1 MQDFLDI
8 LIKEYSHGMKKKI
21 QIITAFSL
29 DSELIIVDEPFRGL
43 DVESMIITKQLF
55 RGFTE
60 SGSILLCSHDLHLIE
75 ELSDEVI
82 MLYKG
87 DTVAKGSSDFLKDK
101 FKCDDLEQVFMN
113 VSMGEERKNEIGEI
127 ISNFN
132 NNA

>member
-1 MQDFLDI
+1 
-8 LIKEYSHGMKKKI
+8 
-21 QIITAFSL
+21 
-29 DSELIIVDEPFRGL
+29 
-43 DVESMIITKQLF
+43 
-55 RGFTE
+55 
-60 SGSILLCSHDLHLIE
+60 
-75 ELSDEVI
+75 